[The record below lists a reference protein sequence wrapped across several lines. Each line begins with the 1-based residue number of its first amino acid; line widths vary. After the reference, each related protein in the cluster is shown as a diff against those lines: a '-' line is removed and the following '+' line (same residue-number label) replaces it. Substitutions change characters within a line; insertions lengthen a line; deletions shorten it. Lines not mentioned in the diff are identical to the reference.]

1 MIRSDADYR
10 DAIVRSRKSAE
21 RLVNYRE
28 ELRGQGLSPEEVER
42 AVGFA
47 VNLLDD
53 LNEEIGSY
61 ERIKNGDL
69 SGFKTLRDIGE
80 LLIAARLACGL
91 GQRELAVR
99 LGIHES
105 QVSRD
110 EKNEYQ
116 GISLERAVQVL
127 EVLAID
133 VEIRPNVRHD
143 GQAGGADDPSASEH
157 TPPFDGWAGR
167 QQGQTASPLT

>member
-10 DAIVRSRKSAE
+10 DAIARSRKSAE

-53 LNEEIGSY
+53 LNGEIGSY

-116 GISLERAVQVL
+116 GVSGPRAGCSDPRS
-127 EVLAID
+127 ARD
-133 VEIRPNVRHD
+133 RCRNPAKRSARRSSGRGGRPQYVRTY
-143 GQAGGADDPSASEH
+143 AAV
-157 TPPFDGWAGR
+157 
-167 QQGQTASPLT
+167 